1 MMKKTLVIVALSA
14 ISAFAV
20 ADEYDA
26 RHAATQVV
34 DLQDGSTLFVFE
46 NGKMAQESKYGQA
59 VRVASGTVVKA
70 TDGRS
75 ITVVGDE
82 SGRLDTLLKQGM
94 GA

>member
-26 RHAATQVV
+26 RHAAKQVV

-46 NGKMAQESKYGQA
+46 NGKMAEQSKYGQA
-59 VRVASGTVVKA
+59 VRVAPGTVVKA
-70 TDGRS
+70 NDGRS
-75 ITVVGDE
+75 ITIVGDE

-94 GA
+94 SS